1 MYRSD
6 FSQISPLA
14 VGKAIAVTLVFVS
27 FASCFV
33 AQAQSQ
39 HPNQDSSES
48 GYNNRDSPNQDSSE
62 SGYKNRDSPNQDS
75 SESGY
80 NNRDSEDSESG
91 SSNINLK
98 ASLNFVEPPVSS
110 SFGDP
115 GQRTAAGARGGCRST
130 HNELTASKG
139 KQLTALVPVYGQ
151 KDPELVFGETTS
163 SHPTFWFYVPY
174 SSPLSAKF
182 VLQDEQHKTIYQ
194 TPISL
199 ARTPGVI
206 NFPLPSKTAPLKV
219 NQRYHWFLNIYCNQ
233 GKPPAFVDGWIKR
246 KELNPSLKTEL
257 ELATLSQRVSLLA
270 THGIWYDALT
280 ISAQLRRQKL
290 NRHDWAAM
298 LKAVGLENIAFEPIV
313 GAIDNG
319 KISYQDE
326 TELVHASNRREF
338 QKIP

>member
-6 FSQISPLA
+6 FRKCPPFA
-14 VGKAIAVTLVFVS
+14 VGKAIAATLVFAS
-27 FASCFV
+27 FASCLV
-33 AQAQSQ
+33 AQAQSKPKNQ
-39 HPNQDSSES
+39 ESENSKYKNQDSQSQES
-48 GYNNRDSPNQDSSE
+48 GDSKYSNQ
-62 SGYKNRDSPNQDS
+62 
-75 SESGY
+75 
-80 NNRDSEDSESG
+80 DSEDSVPE
-91 SSNINLK
+91 SSNIDLK
-98 ASLNFVEPPVSS
+98 TSLNFVRPSVSS
-110 SFGDP
+110 DIGDP

-174 SSPLSAKF
+174 SSPLPAKF

-194 TPISL
+194 TPILL

-206 NFPLPSKTAPLKV
+206 NFPLPSKTALLKV

-257 ELATLSQRVSLLA
+257 EQATLSQRVSLLA

-280 ISAQLRRQKL
+280 ISAQLRRHKL

-338 QKIP
+338 KTIP